1 MNKGYMKDFWKF
13 IKSSGIFFV
22 GTVMTKLI
30 SFLLLP
36 LYTSY
41 ISPDDYGAYDLGLTY
56 IMFFCSVLYF
66 DIWSGIMR
74 FMYDYTGNER
84 KKPISSGIGI
94 FLCSTLMYTITML
107 VIAPHL
113 NLQYP
118 FLLGLYGVLMNC
130 QTLAGYIARGY
141 EKNVLYTAAGIV
153 GSFVTI
159 LFNILLLV
167 GLKMDY
173 SALIIASC
181 VGFLVNILIIVIG
194 LKEPHVFSLRSFDFQ
209 IFKDMFVFSLPL
221 CVNSVAY
228 WFLTSYNRVVIDA
241 ELGAAVNGFYAIAGR
256 FGSMITL
263 FTTCFQ
269 MAWQELSF
277 SKTARNDNLEE
288 FYSVAINNFIKCM
301 GAGLAILIPVIYII
315 YPFMVN
321 ESYGVGKELIPL
333 YLFGTILS
341 TISSFLG
348 NAFTAIKKNNLLFWT
363 MVIGSVSNVVCIHLL
378 IGVVGMQASNISLAV
393 GFFMSCLARVL
404 IFGKHVKLDLDY
416 KGIAILLG
424 TIVLVSI
431 AYHSELLWAN
441 ALALCFAMLVFVFLF
456 RDLLKQIFAGLKT
469 IKNRKC

>member
-1 MNKGYMKDFWKF
+1 MKDFWKF

-41 ISPDDYGAYDLGLTY
+41 ISPDEYGAYDLGLTY
-56 IMFFCSVLYF
+56 IMFFSSVLYF

-74 FMYDYTGNER
+74 FMYDFNGDDR
-84 KKPISSGIGI
+84 KKPISSGIAI
-94 FLCSTLMYTITML
+94 FLCSTIMYSATL
-107 VIAPHL
+107 AVILPHL
-113 NLQYP
+113 HLRYP
-118 FLLGLYGVLMNC
+118 VLLALYGVLMNG
-130 QTLAGYIARGY
+130 QTLVGYIARGY

-153 GSFVTI
+153 SSFVTVI
-159 LFNILLLV
+159 FNIILLV

-181 VGFLVNILIIVIG
+181 IGYLTNILIIVIG
-194 LKEPHVFSLRSFDFQ
+194 IREPGAFSLKYFNYK
-209 IFKDMFVFSLPL
+209 IFKDMFIFSLPL

-228 WFLTSYNRVVIDA
+228 WFLTSYNRIVVDA
-241 ELGAAVNGFYAIAGR
+241 QLGAAVNGYYAIAGR

-277 SKTARNDNLEE
+277 SKTARNDSLDE
-288 FYSVAINNFIKCM
+288 FYTAAINNYIKCM
-301 GAGLAILIPVIYII
+301 CAGLLILIPMIYII
-315 YPFMVN
+315 YPIMVN
-321 ESYGVGKELIPL
+321 ESYDVGKTLIPL

-363 MVIGSVSNVVCIHLL
+363 MAIGSVANVICIHLL
-378 IGVVGMQASNISLAV
+378 INVVGMQASNISLAV
-393 GFFMSCLARVL
+393 GFFVSCLARVL
-404 IFGKHVKLDLDY
+404 IFKKHIKIKIEY
-416 KGIAILLG
+416 RNIAILL
-424 TIVLVSI
+424 VSI
-431 AYHSELLWAN
+431 AIVAIAYRSELLWLN
-441 ALALCFAMLVFVFLF
+441 IIALCFAVLVSLLIF
-456 RDLLKQIFAGLKT
+456 RKLLKAMLHELMNK
-469 IKNRKC
+469 KKLE

>member
-1 MNKGYMKDFWKF
+1 MKDFWKF

-41 ISPDDYGAYDLGLTY
+41 ISPDEYGAYDLGLTY
-56 IMFFCSVLYF
+56 IMFFGSVLYF

-74 FMYDYTGNER
+74 FMYDFNGDDR
-84 KKPISSGIGI
+84 KKPISSGIAI
-94 FLCSTLMYTITML
+94 FLCSTIMYSATL
-107 VIAPHL
+107 AAVLPHL
-113 NLQYP
+113 HLRYP
-118 FLLGLYGVLMNC
+118 VLLALYGVLMNG
-130 QTLAGYIARGY
+130 QTLVGYIARGY

-153 GSFVTI
+153 SSFVTVI
-159 LFNILLLV
+159 FNIILLV

-181 VGFLVNILIIVIG
+181 IGYLTNILIIVIG
-194 LKEPHVFSLRSFDFQ
+194 IREPGAFSLKYFNYK
-209 IFKDMFVFSLPL
+209 IFKDMFIFSLPL

-228 WFLTSYNRVVIDA
+228 WFLTSYNRIVVDA
-241 ELGAAVNGFYAIAGR
+241 QLGAAVNGYYAIAGR

-277 SKTARNDNLEE
+277 SKTARNDSLDE
-288 FYSVAINNFIKCM
+288 FYTAAINNYIKCM
-301 GAGLAILIPVIYII
+301 CAGLLILIPMIYII
-315 YPFMVN
+315 YPIMVN
-321 ESYGVGKELIPL
+321 ESYDVGKTLIPL

-363 MVIGSVSNVVCIHLL
+363 MAIGSVANVICIHLL
-378 IGVVGMQASNISLAV
+378 INVVGMQASNISLAV
-393 GFFMSCLARVL
+393 GFFVSCLARVL
-404 IFGKHVKLDLDY
+404 IFGKHIKIKIEY
-416 KGIAILLG
+416 RNIAVL
-424 TIVLVSI
+424 LVSI
-431 AYHSELLWAN
+431 VIVAIAYRSELLWLN
-441 ALALCFAMLVFVFLF
+441 IIALCFAVLVSLLIF
-456 RDLLKQIFAGLKT
+456 RKLLKAMLHELMNK
-469 IKNRKC
+469 KKLE

>member
-1 MNKGYMKDFWKF
+1 MKDFWRF

-56 IMFFCSVLYF
+56 IMFFSSVLYF

-74 FMYDYTGNER
+74 FMYDFNGSDR
-84 KKPISSGIGI
+84 KKPISSGIAI
-94 FLCSTLMYTITML
+94 FLCSTVMYTATL
-107 VIAPHL
+107 AVILPHL
-113 NLQYP
+113 HLRYP
-118 FLLGLYGVLMNC
+118 VLLALYGVLMNG
-130 QTLAGYIARGY
+130 QTLVGYIARGY

-153 GSFVTI
+153 SSFVTI
-159 LFNILLLV
+159 IFNIILLV
-167 GLKMDY
+167 VLKMDY

-181 VGFLVNILIIVIG
+181 IGYLTNILMIVIG
-194 LKEPHVFSLRSFDFQ
+194 IREPGAFSLKYFSYT
-209 IFKDMFVFSLPL
+209 IFKDMFIFSLPL

-228 WFLTSYNRVVIDA
+228 WFLTSYNRIVVDA
-241 ELGAAVNGFYAIAGR
+241 QLGAAVNGYYAIAGR

-277 SKTARNDNLEE
+277 SKTARNDSLDE
-288 FYSVAINNFIKCM
+288 FYTAAINNYIKCM
-301 GAGLAILIPVIYII
+301 CAGLLVLIPMIYII
-315 YPFMVN
+315 YPIMVDAD
-321 ESYGVGKELIPL
+321 YDVGKTLIPL

-363 MVIGSVSNVVCIHLL
+363 MAIGSVANVICIHLL
-378 IGVVGMQASNISLAV
+378 INVVGLQASNISLAI
-393 GFFMSCLARVL
+393 GFFVSCLARVL
-404 IFGKHVKLDLDY
+404 IFGKYMKIKIEY
-416 KGIAILLG
+416 GNIAVLLLSL
-424 TIVLVSI
+424 VAVSI
-431 AYHSELLWAN
+431 AYRSELLWLN
-441 ALALCFAMLVFVFLF
+441 ILALCFAVLVSLF
-456 RDLLKQIFAGLKT
+456 MFRKLLKAMLHALLNK
-469 IKNRKC
+469 K